1 MKDGMSFLWWSFLS
15 VTNHIF
21 LQRSDQML
29 SSLEHAFHDCCTHDA
44 AKQSLGPNKLQE
56 GTHPCQYGKAHRG
69 LYVTEASLYSA
80 VADQAQN
87 NKAS

>member
-15 VTNHIF
+15 VTDQYF
-21 LQRSDQML
+21 SQRSNQML
-29 SSLEHAFHDCCTHDA
+29 SFPADTFQERCTHDA
-44 AKQSLGPNKLQE
+44 LKQSLGPNKLQE

-80 VADQAQN
+80 VAEQAQN